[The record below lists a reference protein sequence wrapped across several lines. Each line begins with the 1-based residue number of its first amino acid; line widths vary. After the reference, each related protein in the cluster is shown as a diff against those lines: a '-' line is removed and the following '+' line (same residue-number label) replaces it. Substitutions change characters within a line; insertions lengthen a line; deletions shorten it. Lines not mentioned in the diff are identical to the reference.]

1 MMTPLRLSLASLF
14 LLACGDDVTPAQDAG
29 LLADA
34 ATDVQRADA
43 ATEDGGV
50 ADASADDGGEPDAG
64 PIDRENPT
72 WTEASHGNVDPD
84 YETVFGDG
92 LLHRID
98 LAISA
103 ENWAAMQADLD
114 ENLGGGGRPGMGADL
129 DFTPVWTEATL
140 TFDGAAWN
148 HVGIRYKGNSSLQS
162 AHRGGGKYPFKLD
175 FDEWEESYPAVD
187 NQRFFGF
194 KQLNLSSN
202 FNDSSFMREKV
213 ASDLFLAY
221 GVPAPRTA
229 FCEVYLDNGN
239 GPVFMG
245 VYTLVEEIDD
255 TAYET
260 QFVSDEGNLYKPD
273 GDAASFALGTYDEAE
288 MDLKTNEEA
297 ADYSDVRALY
307 DVLHDSLRTSNP
319 AAWTAALEAVFDVDG
334 FLRYLAVN
342 QVIQNWDTYGQMTH
356 NYFLYQ
362 DEGTLHWIAWDNN
375 EALTSS
381 RRTPLSLGLSE
392 VGDNWPLI
400 RYLIDVDAYR
410 ARYEELMR
418 GFVSAHFNADAMNV
432 IYSAHASTLMEAATR
447 ETTGFSG
454 AVSALRT
461 HVASRQ
467 ALVESL

>member
-1 MMTPLRLSLASLF
+1 MTLLRLSLASLF
-14 LLACGDDVTPAQDAG
+14 LLACGDDVLPVQDAG
-29 LLADA
+29 S
-34 ATDVQRADA
+34 ATDAQVDA
-43 ATEDGGV
+43 QASDAGTDATSG
-50 ADASADDGGEPDAG
+50 DASTDSGEPDAG

-72 WTEASHGNVDPD
+72 WTEASHGKVDPD

-92 LLHRID
+92 ALHRID
-98 LAISA
+98 LEITA
-103 ENWAAMQADLD
+103 ENWAAMQADLN
-114 ENLGGGGRPGMGADL
+114 ENLGGGGPGMGADL
-129 DFTPVWTEATL
+129 DFTPIWTEATL
-140 TFDGAAWN
+140 TVDGAAWN

-175 FDEWEESYPAVD
+175 FDEWEDTYPAVD

-229 FCEVYLDNGN
+229 FCEVYLDNGS
-239 GPVFMG
+239 GPEFMG

-255 TAYET
+255 TAYKT
-260 QFVSDEGNLYKPD
+260 LFVSDEGNLYKPD

-307 DVLHDSLRTSNP
+307 DVLHDAQRTEDP

-375 EALTSS
+375 ESLTSG
-381 RRTPLSLGLSE
+381 RRTPLSLSLSE
-392 VGDNWPLI
+392 VGDNWPII
-400 RYLIDVDAYR
+400 RYIIDVDAYR
-410 ARYEELMR
+410 ARYEELMQ
-418 GFVSAHFNADAMNV
+418 GFVTAHFNSESMNA
-432 IYSAHASTLMEAATR
+432 IYDAHASTLGEVGPR
-447 ETTGFSG
+447 ETAGFAA
-454 AVSALRT
+454 AVEVLRS
-461 HVASRQ
+461 HAASRQ

>member
-1 MMTPLRLSLASLF
+1 MTLLRFSLSSL
-14 LLACGDDVTPAQDAG
+14 LLFACGDDALSVQDAG
-29 LLADA
+29 ATLDARADVQPVDA
-34 ATDVQRADA
+34 ATDA
-43 ATEDGGV
+43 
-50 ADASADDGGEPDAG
+50 ASADAGGEADAG

-72 WTEASHGNVDPD
+72 WTDASHGKVEPD
-84 YETVFGDG
+84 YEAVFGDG

-98 LAISA
+98 LAIST
-103 ENWAAMQADLD
+103 ENWAAMQADLA
-114 ENLGGGGRPGMGADL
+114 ENLGGGGPGMGADL
-129 DFTPVWTEATL
+129 DFTPIWSEATL

-162 AHRGGGKYPFKLD
+162 ASRRGGKYPFKLD

-202 FNDSSFMREKV
+202 YNDLSFMREKV

-229 FCEVYLDNGN
+229 FCELYLDRGD
-239 GPVFMG
+239 GPEFMG

-273 GDAASFALGTYDEAE
+273 GDAASFALGTFDEAE

-307 DVLHDSLRTSNP
+307 DVLHDARRTEDP
-319 AAWTAALEAVFDVDG
+319 VAWATALEEVFDVDG

-375 EALTSS
+375 ESLTSS
-381 RRTPLSLGLSE
+381 GPRAPLSLGLSE
-392 VGDNWPLI
+392 VGENWPLI
-400 RYLIDVDAYR
+400 RYIIDIDAYR
-410 ARYEELMR
+410 TRYEELMQ
-418 GFVSAHFNADAMNV
+418 GFVTAHFNAENMNA
-432 IYSAHASTLMEAATR
+432 IYAAHASTLEAAAAR
-447 ETTGFSG
+447 ETAQFAG
-454 AVSALRT
+454 AVEELRT
-461 HVASRQ
+461 HVASRE
-467 ALVESL
+467 ALVEAL